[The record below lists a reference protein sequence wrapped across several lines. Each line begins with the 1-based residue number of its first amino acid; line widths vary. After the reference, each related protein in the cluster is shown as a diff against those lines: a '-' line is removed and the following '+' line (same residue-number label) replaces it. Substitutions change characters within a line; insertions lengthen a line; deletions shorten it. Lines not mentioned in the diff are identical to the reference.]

1 MCFEVRRA
9 QADCQVHHLTTAATF
24 RETAYVRSAK
34 RLEQARGKPPPATER
49 WALHW
54 AVGRGRSFEQ
64 QPTNRAFLKLL
75 PLFRQSNIA
84 HLLGFKLQYFQDAE
98 VVIDYGAEDELTKL
112 EHACVDG
119 VVATQ
124 CDRMTESNGFATRW
138 AYSARPF
145 DGMCQ

>member
-9 QADCQVHHLTTAATF
+9 QADCQVTTAATF

-98 VVIDYGAEDELTKL
+98 VVKAGTRAPASLYQLAATL
-112 EHACVDG
+112 
-119 VVATQ
+119 VASGWV
-124 CDRMTESNGFATRW
+124 RI
-138 AYSARPF
+138 P
-145 DGMCQ
+145 